1 MTTRIPDGPWTLSL
15 GMHEGKPMVVR
26 INTGAADHAGDSRY
40 GHRLD
45 VRIPFQSQHPLG
57 LPGPEESARLGA
69 VEDELVS
76 ALSADGTAALVLSIT
91 KAGMRELVFYTSSS
105 SSVEAQLGSIKT
117 ARGELQHV
125 LNEDPRW
132 SAYKQFAGS
141 ADDDA

>member
-1 MTTRIPDGPWTLSL
+1 MTTRIADGPWTLAL
-15 GMHEGKPMVVR
+15 GEHEGKPMVVR

-105 SSVEAQLGSIKT
+105 VEAQLGSIKT
-117 ARGELQHV
+117 ATGELQHV